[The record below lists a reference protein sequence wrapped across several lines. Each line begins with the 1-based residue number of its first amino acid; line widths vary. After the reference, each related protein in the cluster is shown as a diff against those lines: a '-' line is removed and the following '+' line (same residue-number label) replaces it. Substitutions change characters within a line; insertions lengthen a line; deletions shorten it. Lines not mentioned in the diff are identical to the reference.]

1 MGRWLERTF
10 TDTALTT
17 LSTDK
22 SPDESLRIKTKPP
35 TGGRD
40 VNGLAQMSKP
50 QATSF
55 APVQAVGNLEAGT

>member
-22 SPDESLRIKTKPP
+22 SPDESLKIETKPP
-35 TGGRD
+35 PGGRD
-40 VNGLAQMSKP
+40 LNGLARQES
-50 QATSF
+50 A
-55 APVQAVGNLEAGT
+55 GNELRAGAG